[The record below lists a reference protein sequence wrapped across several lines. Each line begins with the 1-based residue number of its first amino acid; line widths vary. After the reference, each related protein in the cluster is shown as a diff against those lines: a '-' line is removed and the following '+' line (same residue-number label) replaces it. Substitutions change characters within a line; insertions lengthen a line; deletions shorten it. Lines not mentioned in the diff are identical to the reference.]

1 VLSHLGKG
9 GAEVRCERPTSSGKS
24 RWMISVA
31 RKHSSTWLMEYESGN
46 KFGEDERVRK
56 ELGLSECLR
65 QQDNSKEVVS
75 SE

>member
-1 VLSHLGKG
+1 
-9 GAEVRCERPTSSGKS
+9 
-24 RWMISVA
+24 
-31 RKHSSTWLMEYESGN
+31 MEYESGN